1 MSFHA
6 KGGTNAALMNP
17 FSCVLTNPAINVQ
30 SSIQKAA
37 NKYI

>member
-1 MSFHA
+1 MQ
-6 KGGTNAALMNP
+6 KVEPTQPLMNP